1 MYAVIE
7 ACGKQYKVQDGDVL
21 FMEKL
26 GAEVGET
33 VRQAVRRRRC
43 RRSRSSQERQGQE
56 DPCLQ
61 VQRQEELQT
70 SSGSQTALH
79 EGPDQEDRSL
89 TYGARHMTK
98 IVFTTERGKFVAVR
112 ADGHSGYAEAGAD
125 IVCAA
130 VSTAFGI
137 IECAINDVAK
147 ANAPVA
153 CAKNGAALS
162 LVLPRTLSENQ
173 RVICDSAM
181 RAAYLWLSENMRQ
194 YGAYV
199 QITLSERRPTE

>member
-1 MYAVIE
+1 
-7 ACGKQYKVQDGDVL
+7 
-21 FMEKL
+21 
-26 GAEVGET
+26 
-33 VRQAVRRRRC
+33 
-43 RRSRSSQERQGQE
+43 
-56 DPCLQ
+56 
-61 VQRQEELQT
+61 
-70 SSGSQTALH
+70 
-79 EGPDQEDRSL
+79 
-89 TYGARHMTK
+89 MTK

-130 VSTAFGI
+130 VSAAFGI